1 MPTCLFFGPSP
12 SLMERVLAG
21 DFSATGEWP
30 RKERIS
36 GEKMKHFTTEE
47 WIDFV
52 NQAVS
57 SKELEEMGKHLKEGC
72 KRCQETVSM
81 WQRVQK
87 SAVAEKNYQP
97 PADTVRVAKA
107 AFAAAGLKGQR
118 KESRSRISVL
128 FDSFLQP
135 VVEGARSA
143 ATDSR
148 QMLYR
153 ADPFQI
159 DVQIEAKPGTND
171 LMVTGQLLDLTNPA
185 IAGQDINVTLSN
197 LRGHVVHAVSNKNGE
212 FTCEIKNSGDLQI
225 TFAGAHG
232 EPIVISLRDALGR
245 MPQDEK

>member
-1 MPTCLFFGPSP
+1 
-12 SLMERVLAG
+12 
-21 DFSATGEWP
+21 
-30 RKERIS
+30 
-36 GEKMKHFTTEE
+36 MKHFTTEK

-52 NQAVS
+52 NQVVS
-57 SKELEEMGKHLKEGC
+57 LKESEEMEKHLKEGC
-72 KRCQETVSM
+72 QRCQETVSM

-87 SAVAEKNYQP
+87 SAVAEKSYQP
-97 PADTVRVAKA
+97 PADTVRVVKA
-107 AFAAAGLKGQR
+107 ALVAAGLKGQR

-135 VVEGARSA
+135 VVKGARSA
-143 ATDSR
+143 ATDSTQR

-159 DVQIEAKPGTND
+159 DVQIEAKPGTSD

-185 IAGQDINVTLSN
+185 IAGQNINVTLSN
-197 LRGHVVHAVSNKNGE
+197 LRGHVVQAVSNKNGE

-225 TFAGAHG
+225 TFAGGHG

-245 MPQDEK
+245 MPQEEQ

>member
-1 MPTCLFFGPSP
+1 M
-12 SLMERVLAG
+12 
-21 DFSATGEWP
+21 
-30 RKERIS
+30 
-36 GEKMKHFTTEE
+36 MKHFTMDE

-57 SKELEEMGKHLKEGC
+57 PRESEEMEKHLKEGC
-72 KRCQETVSM
+72 KRCLETVSM

-87 SAVAEKNYQP
+87 SAAAERNYQP
-97 PADTVRVAKA
+97 PADTVRIVKA
-107 AFAAAGLKGQR
+107 AFVAAGLKGQR

-159 DVQIEAKPGTND
+159 DLQIEAKPGSND
-171 LMVTGQLLDLTNPA
+171 LMVTGQLLDLSNPG
-185 IAGQDINVTLSN
+185 IVGRDVNVTRSN
-197 LRGHVVHAVSNKNGE
+197 LRGHVVHAVSNQHGE
-212 FTCEIKNSGDLQI
+212 FTCDIKNSGDLQI
-225 TFAGAHG
+225 TFVGSHG

-245 MPQDEK
+245 MPQEEQ

>member
-1 MPTCLFFGPSP
+1 
-12 SLMERVLAG
+12 
-21 DFSATGEWP
+21 
-30 RKERIS
+30 
-36 GEKMKHFTTEE
+36 MKHFTTEE

-52 NQAVS
+52 NHAVS
-57 SKELEEMGKHLKEGC
+57 PGELADMEKHLKEGC
-72 KRCQETVSM
+72 KSCQETVSM

-97 PADTVRVAKA
+97 PAETLRVVKA
-107 AFAAAGLKGQR
+107 AFVASGLKGQR
-118 KESRSRISVL
+118 KESRSRVSVL

-159 DVQIEAKPGTND
+159 DLQIEAKPGSNH
-171 LMVTGQLLDLTNPA
+171 LMVTGQLLDLSNPG
-185 IAGQDINVTLSN
+185 IAGKDVNVTLSN
-197 LRGHVVHAVSNKNGE
+197 LRGHVVHAVSNQHGE
-212 FTCEIKNSGDLQI
+212 FTCDIQNSGDLQI
-225 TFAGAHG
+225 TFAGSHG

-245 MPQDEK
+245 LSQDDK

>member
-1 MPTCLFFGPSP
+1 
-12 SLMERVLAG
+12 
-21 DFSATGEWP
+21 
-30 RKERIS
+30 
-36 GEKMKHFTTEE
+36 MKHFAKEK

-57 SKELEEMGKHLKEGC
+57 AGELADMEKHLKEGC
-72 KRCQETVSM
+72 KSCQETVSM

-97 PADTVRVAKA
+97 PAETLRVVKA
-107 AFAAAGLKGQR
+107 AFVASGLKGQR

-159 DVQIEAKPGTND
+159 DLQIEAKPGSNH
-171 LMVTGQLLDLTNPA
+171 LMVTGQLLDLSNPG
-185 IAGQDINVTLSN
+185 IAGKDVNVTLSN
-197 LRGHVVHAVSNKNGE
+197 LRGHVVHAVSNQHGE
-212 FTCEIKNSGDLQI
+212 FTCDIKNSGDLQI
-225 TFAGAHG
+225 TFVGSRG

-245 MPQDEK
+245 LSQDDK

>member
-1 MPTCLFFGPSP
+1 
-12 SLMERVLAG
+12 MERN
-21 DFSATGEWP
+21 
-30 RKERIS
+30 S
-36 GEKMKHFTTEE
+36 GGTMKHFTTEE

-57 SKELEEMGKHLKEGC
+57 PRESEEMEKHLKDGC

-81 WQRVQK
+81 WLRVHK
-87 SAVAEKNYQP
+87 SAAAERDYQP
-97 PADTVRVAKA
+97 PQDTVRVVKA
-107 AFAAAGLKGQR
+107 AFAAAGLPGQR

-143 ATDSR
+143 ATDLR

-159 DVQIEAKPGTND
+159 DLQIEAKPGGND
-171 LMVTGQLLDLTNPA
+171 LMVTGQLLDLSNPG
-185 IAGQDINVTLSN
+185 IAGKDVRVTLSN
-197 LRGHVVHAVSNKNGE
+197 LRGHVVHAISNQNGE
-212 FTCEIKNSGDLQI
+212 FLCEIKNSGDLQI
-225 TFAGAHG
+225 TFAGTHG

-245 MPQDEK
+245 MPQGEQ

>member
-1 MPTCLFFGPSP
+1 MGGT
-12 SLMERVLAG
+12 
-21 DFSATGEWP
+21 
-30 RKERIS
+30 
-36 GEKMKHFTTEE
+36 MKHFTTEE

-52 NQAVS
+52 NLAAS
-57 SKELEEMGKHLKEGC
+57 FADREEMENHLRQGC

-87 SAVAEKNYQP
+87 SAAAERSYQP
-97 PADTVRVAKA
+97 PANTLRMVKA
-107 AFAAAGLKGQR
+107 AFGAASLKGQR

-159 DVQIEAKPGTND
+159 DLQIEAKPGSND
-171 LMVTGQLLDLTNPA
+171 LQVTGQLLDLSNPG
-185 IAGQDINVTLSN
+185 IAGKDVNITLSN
-197 LRGHVVHAVSNKNGE
+197 LRGHVVRAASNQHGE
-212 FTCEIKNSGDLQI
+212 FTCEIKNTGDLQI
-225 TFAGAHG
+225 TFASPHG

-245 MPQDEK
+245 LSQDDK

>member
-1 MPTCLFFGPSP
+1 
-12 SLMERVLAG
+12 
-21 DFSATGEWP
+21 
-30 RKERIS
+30 
-36 GEKMKHFTTEE
+36 MKHFTTEE

-52 NQAVS
+52 NRAVS
-57 SKELEEMGKHLKEGC
+57 PKELEVMEKHLKEGC

-87 SAVAEKNYQP
+87 SAAAEGNYQP
-97 PADTVRVAKA
+97 PADTVRVVKA
-107 AFAAAGLKGQR
+107 AFVAAGLKGQR

-128 FDSFLQP
+128 FDSYLQP

-143 ATDSR
+143 TTDSPR

-159 DVQIEAKPGTND
+159 DLQIEAKPGSND
-171 LMVTGQLLDLTNPA
+171 LMVTGQLLDLSNPG
-185 IAGQDINVTLSN
+185 IAGKDVNITLSN
-197 LRGHVVHAVSNKNGE
+197 LRGHVVHAVSNQNGE
-212 FTCEIKNSGDLQI
+212 FICEIKNSGDLQI

-245 MPQDEK
+245 MPQD

>member
-1 MPTCLFFGPSP
+1 
-12 SLMERVLAG
+12 
-21 DFSATGEWP
+21 
-30 RKERIS
+30 
-36 GEKMKHFTTEE
+36 MKHFTTEE

-57 SKELEEMGKHLKEGC
+57 PGALEEMEKHLKDRC

-87 SAVAEKNYQP
+87 SAAVEKNYQP
-97 PADTVRVAKA
+97 PANTVRIVKA
-107 AFAAAGLKGQR
+107 VFAAAGLPRQR
-118 KESRSRISVL
+118 KESKSRISVL

-143 ATDSR
+143 AADSR

-159 DVQIEAKPGTND
+159 DLQIEAKPGGND
-171 LMVTGQLLDLTNPA
+171 LMVTGQLLDLSNPG
-185 IAGQDINVTLSN
+185 IAGKDVRVTLSN
-197 LRGHVVHAVSNKNGE
+197 LRGQVVNAVSNQNGE
-212 FTCEIKNSGDLQI
+212 FIAEVKNSGDLQI
-225 TFAGAHG
+225 TFAGTHG

-245 MPQDEK
+245 LPQE

>member
-1 MPTCLFFGPSP
+1 
-12 SLMERVLAG
+12 
-21 DFSATGEWP
+21 
-30 RKERIS
+30 
-36 GEKMKHFTTEE
+36 MKHFTTEE

-52 NQAVS
+52 NRAVS
-57 SKELEEMGKHLKEGC
+57 PGDLEVMERHLKQGC
-72 KRCQETVSM
+72 QNCQKTVSM

-87 SAVAEKNYQP
+87 SAAADRNYEV
-97 PADTVRVAKA
+97 PADTVRIVKA
-107 AFAAAGLKGQR
+107 AFVASGLKGQR
-118 KESRSRISVL
+118 KEARSRISVV
-128 FDSFLQP
+128 FESFLQP

-171 LMVTGQLLDLTNPA
+171 LMVTGQLLDLTNPG

-212 FTCEIKNSGDLQI
+212 FACEIKNSGDLQI
-225 TFAGAHG
+225 TFAGGHG

>member
-1 MPTCLFFGPSP
+1 
-12 SLMERVLAG
+12 
-21 DFSATGEWP
+21 
-30 RKERIS
+30 
-36 GEKMKHFTTEE
+36 MKHFTTEE
-47 WIDFV
+47 WLDFV

-57 SKELEEMGKHLKEGC
+57 SRESVEMEKHLKEGC
-72 KRCQETVSM
+72 KRCQATVSL

-87 SAVAEKNYQP
+87 SAVAERNYQP
-97 PADTVRVAKA
+97 PADTVRVVKA

-118 KESRSRISVL
+118 KESRSRISIL

-171 LMVTGQLLDLTNPA
+171 LMVTGQLLDLTNPG

-212 FTCEIKNSGDLQI
+212 FACEIKNSGDLQI
-225 TFAGAHG
+225 TFAGGHG

-245 MPQDEK
+245 LPQDEK